1 MVNVVSKL
9 SGLKQHN
16 FLERRV
22 LIRSCDIIQGGEN
35 RKLGGVERRKKKP
48 TSIYSLQRKPK
59 FLGCILLGGQFI
71 LQNFYGISK
80 GGNQSPELIE
90 S

>member
-35 RKLGGVERRKKKP
+35 GKLGGLRGGRK
-48 TSIYSLQRKPK
+48 SLQA
-59 FLGCILLGGQFI
+59 FI
-71 LQNFYGISK
+71 LCRENRNFSVVYCWAVNLFYKTSTEFLKEEISLQN
-80 GGNQSPELIE
+80 
-90 S
+90 

>member
-1 MVNVVSKL
+1 MVNVVSRP

-35 RKLGGVERRKKKP
+35 RKLGGGWEEEENVYKHLFSAEKTK
-48 TSIYSLQRKPK
+48 
-59 FLGCILLGGQFI
+59 
-71 LQNFYGISK
+71 ISRLYTA
-80 GGNQSPELIE
+80 GW
-90 S
+90 

>member
-1 MVNVVSKL
+1 MVKAVSTL

-35 RKLGGVERRKKKP
+35 RKLGGWEEEEKVYKHLFSAEK
-48 TSIYSLQRKPK
+48 TE
-59 FLGCILLGGQFI
+59 
-71 LQNFYGISK
+71 ISRLYTA
-80 GGNQSPELIE
+80 GW
-90 S
+90 